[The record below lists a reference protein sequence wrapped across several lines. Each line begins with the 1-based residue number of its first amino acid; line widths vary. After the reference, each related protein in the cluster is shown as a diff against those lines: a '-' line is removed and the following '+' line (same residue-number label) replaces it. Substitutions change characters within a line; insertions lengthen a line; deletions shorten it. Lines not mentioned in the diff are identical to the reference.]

1 MDNGENCKIKT
12 LMEIARPLTEQ
23 VALINGFNL
32 CTEDKQVI
40 EKLVDL
46 PLAEVCSNLFQ
57 EEILDHSSDSKTAA
71 FEALETITTA
81 MDNLAEVLNQ
91 KQVESIDAVNVKSH
105 VVSFLSA
112 LCDALTLSQNLE
124 KENCDS
130 LFVKCLAHLATLED
144 SASHHEAL
152 TDFKDLLS
160 NLTNCF
166 AAMKCKIPYLEGS
179 SRKNAVQ
186 LYILQI
192 RMCLPL
198 FLQILKAKQADKG
211 TRNHSLSESEQ
222 YVLRRINHCL
232 LELRANV
239 EESGGGSEEEEEACG
254 QGRRRHHH
262 RELVET
268 ACGQFVVLV
277 DEALSTLATPMTT
290 QCDKSTMQSSA
301 MVLREL
307 QSLKD
312 AFDTPDGKSYE
323 INLHASNLS
332 ECLFCLEQ
340 KVNTALLRLVV
351 EVFGDPFASLLQL
364 MEASCRSEGPRETR
378 CPEDLE
384 DLIATYDL
392 HMDRMVQIG
401 MFAISCSNDRK
412 RIPRVRSC
420 LASLE
425 SLEPELV
432 PTAVSL
438 YLNPSSASK
447 ASHMRFLAAH
457 WRQEVSQLQ
466 YLLDGIVDPVAFC
479 RVTYDEVR
487 KLIIRLRK
495 CTWKQSN
502 EDEAAL
508 VARIISRAHR
518 TMCVLRQEG
527 SDFLKKHSILISDL
541 EFSIS
546 ECRAAQKIAFHCG
559 SSVSRSEEE
568 SAKDRER
575 VYQRCLLIA
584 SMVRKLEGLMSEQ
597 SAVLSVCSLPR
608 LEPSHK
614 PHGINERSAYRIGE
628 RSVVLANLI
637 GEGGDT
643 EEATEGEGPPVG

>member
-301 MVLREL
+301 MEDKKLVDSELIDVLSPKVEKILCLSMSVSHVAVSSKDAEAIVSCGQEVLREL

-541 EFSIS
+541 EF
-546 ECRAAQKIAFHCG
+546 R
-559 SSVSRSEEE
+559 
-568 SAKDRER
+568 
-575 VYQRCLLIA
+575 
-584 SMVRKLEGLMSEQ
+584 
-597 SAVLSVCSLPR
+597 
-608 LEPSHK
+608 
-614 PHGINERSAYRIGE
+614 INERSAYRIGE